1 MSEKP
6 HEGLFVV
13 ELAKLLGALVR
24 AGVPATAFRV
34 FVGRS
39 FSQVP
44 LMPRLI
50 APANVKKS
58 LAHLWTMA
66 QAFRWIPDEP
76 QFPTTRLI

>member
-34 FVGRS
+34 FVGS
-39 FSQVP
+39 IVFSGSVN
-44 LMPRLI
+44 
-50 APANVKKS
+50 A
-58 LAHLWTMA
+58 
-66 QAFRWIPDEP
+66 
-76 QFPTTRLI
+76 